1 MCKTQKVA
9 VFITTTV
16 TYAVVT
22 NQGQLLRLRG
32 RYSLFKIILG
42 GMSIVLA
49 NKFITT
55 HSLTLLSVSVII

>member
-22 NQGQLLRLRG
+22 NQGQLLRLQG
-32 RYSLFKIILG
+32 R
-42 GMSIVLA
+42 
-49 NKFITT
+49 
-55 HSLTLLSVSVII
+55 